1 MTWPG
6 STGQSASLWR
16 DVAGED
22 AEADA
27 RGAADELGTQVKELA
42 VVVRLAAGDAF
53 EEVWCRSK
61 NEPGRSELG
70 PLIAYLESLP
80 ARVVSSSK

>member
-1 MTWPG
+1 VL
-6 STGQSASLWR
+6 Q
-16 DVAGED
+16 
-22 AEADA
+22 
-27 RGAADELGTQVKELA
+27 
-42 VVVRLAAGDAF
+42 LAAGDAF

-61 NEPGRSELG
+61 NEPVPSELE